1 MSGQSDEN
9 HDFTSSLKFC
19 TNGPFPVTF
28 SPADEPDDRNCDSPR
43 EVRKPVATMSLMIFA
58 FKERKKSHSHNTSR
72 SKSKHVTSI
81 LCVCVC
87 TFVRVHVC
95 LRTGWDWEAAEEA
108 SPQSDF
114 PGWRSIL
121 HQQETERRMAQPL
134 EDGGGRETGI
144 CSYSNMEA
152 FIFFGVKSE

>member
-72 SKSKHVTSI
+72 SKSKHLTSI
-81 LCVCVC
+81 LCVCVR
-87 TFVRVHVC
+87 VRAHRVRLGGC
-95 LRTGWDWEAAEEA
+95 
-108 SPQSDF
+108 
-114 PGWRSIL
+114 
-121 HQQETERRMAQPL
+121 
-134 EDGGGRETGI
+134 GGGQSPE
-144 CSYSNMEA
+144 
-152 FIFFGVKSE
+152 